1 MMMLLIKQL
10 KNVKISNHKGFTML
24 EMLFS
29 FSIFCLIASL
39 LPIMFQILFDGD
51 SIESRIQKMEWELFI
66 SQLKKEIQSS
76 DFVAVINGELTL
88 TDGEETISYQPYQ
101 KVVRR
106 RVDGKGHEVVL
117 QNVETVSFSK
127 KDSQV
132 SVEVKDAFGVGH
144 VAVIH
149 YFLYKQFDGI
159 LSEPNE

>member
-1 MMMLLIKQL
+1 MMMLLNKQP

-39 LPIMFQILFDGD
+39 LPIMFQILFDNY
-51 SIESRIQKMEWELFI
+51 SIESRIQKMEWELFV

-76 DFVAVINGELTL
+76 DFVDVMNGELIL
-88 TDGEETISYQPYQ
+88 RDGEETISYQSFQ
-101 KVVRR
+101 RVIRR

-127 KDSQV
+127 KDSKV
-132 SVEVKDAFGVGH
+132 SVEVKDTLGVGH
-144 VAVIH
+144 LAVIH